1 MLVNDLLNLGGVRL
15 ECLEVTVLRENLNSI
30 ILAIWTSIS
39 GTNRVELVHSIHRA
53 CRIGQYAMVYV
64 CRHLQ
69 YILKSIIRFL
79 EYLPFIGNIR
89 SQVSEH
95 WR

>member
-15 ECLEVTVLRENLNSI
+15 ECLEVTVLRENLNSV

-69 YILKSIIRFL
+69 YILLTRENHVIFSGVDESRL
-79 EYLPFIGNIR
+79 
-89 SQVSEH
+89 SC
-95 WR
+95 